1 MLGPYGAK
9 GELWR
14 DLSILSLFFCH
25 LRTLKKKIEWMEKIS
40 LHYAVKIKIMNTVS
54 VVK

>member
-25 LRTLKKKIEWMEKIS
+25 LHTLKKKKR
-40 LHYAVKIKIMNTVS
+40 MNGKDLATLCS
-54 VVK
+54 KNQNYEHS

>member
-25 LRTLKKKIEWMEKIS
+25 LRTLKKKNR
-40 LHYAVKIKIMNTVS
+40 MNGKDLTTLCS
-54 VVK
+54 KNQNYEHS

>member
-25 LRTLKKKIEWMEKIS
+25 FLMLKKIEWMEKIS
-40 LHYAVKIKIMNTVS
+40 LHYAVKIEIMNTVS